1 MHFGIL
7 GAGAVGCYY
16 GARLAQAGHRV
27 TLMGRPAFAEAV
39 TAQGLRLETAG
50 FDGFVA
56 VEGASEASALAG
68 CAVILFC
75 VKSGDTEE
83 AGRQLLPHLGPDT
96 EILSL
101 QNGVDNAERLS
112 AVLGRAVVP
121 TAVYV
126 ASEMAGPGHVLHHGR
141 GELVLGDSPV
151 SATLAEVLPQAGIPV
166 TISDT
171 VIRSLWEKL
180 VLNCAYN
187 ALSAVARMPY
197 GRIVAVEGVKEA
209 MEEVRGEC
217 VAVAGALG
225 IALTK
230 PMIDEILGLSRTMP
244 NQFSSTAQDM
254 ARGKATEIDHLNG
267 YVVRKGAELGV
278 PTPVNRLLVAMVKL
292 AEAKAAD
299 Q

>member
-27 TLMGRPAFAEAV
+27 TLVGRPAFAEAV
-39 TAQGLRLETAG
+39 AAHGLRLKTAE
-50 FDGFVA
+50 FDGAVA
-56 VEGASEASALAG
+56 VDGASDASALAG
-68 CAVILFC
+68 CEVVLFC

-83 AGRQLLPHLGPDT
+83 AGRQLLPHLGPET
-96 EILSL
+96 VVLSL

-112 AVLGRAVVP
+112 AVLGRSVVP
-121 TAVYV
+121 AAVYV

-141 GELVLGDSPV
+141 GELVIGDSPAN
-151 SATLAEVLPQAGIPV
+151 ATLTKVLPQAGIPV
-166 TISDT
+166 TVSDT

-187 ALSAVARMPY
+187 ALSAVTQMPY
-197 GRIVAVEGVKEA
+197 GQIVAVEGVKET
-209 MEEVRGEC
+209 MEDVRREC
-217 VAVAGALG
+217 IAVAGALG
-225 IALTK
+225 IALKDPT
-230 PMIDEILGLSRTMP
+230 IDYILGLARTMP

-267 YVVRKGAELGV
+267 YVVRKGADLGV
-278 PTPVNRLLVAMVKL
+278 STPVNRLLVAMVKL
-292 AEAKAAD
+292 AEAKMGA
-299 Q
+299 